1 MATSRPLAPG
11 MRPLVL
17 GAALALALLGAAL
30 FAVMVL
36 RAPAADVQQ
45 LVLILLVTGAVS
57 LLLGAGLMRWGAQRW
72 ASLRL
77 RLTLAWAAGLT
88 IAAVNVVTAS
98 ALMFINS
105 HDRSLLLLLL
115 VFGAAVS
122 LVFGYNVTAGLIAE
136 LGTLGQAARRLSEGD
151 LGARVGTASGDE
163 IGRLAATFD
172 QMANRLQTSFERERA
187 LEAGRR
193 ELVAAVSHDLRTP
206 VTTIRAMIEAI
217 TDGVVTRPA
226 EVHRYLTLMRG
237 EVQHLSRLIDD
248 LSELSQID
256 SGALQLR
263 LTPTGLPELLAQ
275 TLAPYQAQARDQDI
289 RLEHSADPDLPPV
302 LADPPRL
309 QRVLRNLL
317 DNALQHTPAGGTVRV
332 EARMAPAGRRA
343 GLAPFPPLSSSV
355 FPDSAAP
362 PPFSTPSDAL
372 DSSITPD
379 PSGSLVASGA
389 PDFSASSDSSD
400 SAAPAALVT
409 VRDTGAGV
417 APEDA
422 ERVFDRFYRGAPE
435 RPRVASGG
443 AGGGAGAPAGRTTGA
458 GLGLAIAR
466 GLVQAHGG
474 RIWAEPASLAGAST
488 PGGPGGAVF
497 RFTIPLVAP
506 APAAPDAV
514 LPDRWMSG

>member
-1 MATSRPLAPG
+1 MAPSRPLAPD

-17 GAALALALLGAAL
+17 GGALALALIGAAL

-36 RAPAADVQQ
+36 RTPAADVQQ

-57 LLLGAGLMRWGAQRW
+57 LLLGAGLMRWGARRW

-115 VFGAAVS
+115 AFGAAVS

-136 LGTLGQAARRLSEGD
+136 LSTLGQAARRLSEGD

-172 QMANRLQTSFERERA
+172 QMAYQLQTSFERERA
-187 LEAGRR
+187 LEAARR

-226 EVHRYLTLMRG
+226 EVRRYLTLMRG

-263 LTPTGLPELLAQ
+263 LVPTDLLELLAQ

-289 RLEHSADPDLPPV
+289 RLEYVADPDLLPV
-302 LADPPRL
+302 LADPARL

-317 DNALQHTPAGGTVRV
+317 DNALQHTPAGGTVHV
-332 EARMAPAGRRA
+332 AARLAPAGHHVTA
-343 GLAPFPPLSSSV
+343 APLPPLPATDS
-355 FPDSAAP
+355 PDS
-362 PPFSTPSDAL
+362 L
-372 DSSITPD
+372 DSP
-379 PSGSLVASGA
+379 V
-389 PDFSASSDSSD
+389 SSD

-409 VRDTGAGV
+409 VRDTGTGV

-443 AGGGAGAPAGRTTGA
+443 VGAPTGRTTGA

-466 GLVQAHGG
+466 GLIQAHGG
-474 RIWAEPASLAGAST
+474 RIWAEPAGAAGAST
-488 PGGPGGAVF
+488 PGEPSGAVF
-497 RFTIPLVAP
+497 RFIIPLVAP
-506 APAAPDAV
+506 PQAAPDVA
-514 LPDRWMSG
+514 LSDR